1 MLPAAWELK
10 LGREANPEGTGIERP
25 AGSAWG

>member
-10 LGREANPEGTGIERP
+10 VVREANPEGTGIERR
-25 AGSAWG
+25 AVSAWG